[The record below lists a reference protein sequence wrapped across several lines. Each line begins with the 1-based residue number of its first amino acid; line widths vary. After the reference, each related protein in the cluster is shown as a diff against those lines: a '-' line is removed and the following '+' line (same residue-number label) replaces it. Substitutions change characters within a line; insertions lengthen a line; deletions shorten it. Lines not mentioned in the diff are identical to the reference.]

1 MQAKTVKETMDKKF
15 APNWHCFI
23 GQGFGF
29 EVVCC
34 PFCVVCVR
42 AQRLPFPPSQL
53 ALACSA
59 LRTIPRYEP
68 STPLT
73 PFHA

>member
-29 EVVCC
+29 EVVCF
-34 PFCVVCVR
+34 PFLCCLR
-42 AQRLPFPPSQL
+42 ACAATAIP
-53 ALACSA
+53 ALSACSG
-59 LRTIPRYEP
+59 LRVHGRR
-68 STPLT
+68 S
-73 PFHA
+73 A